1 MDEKIDKVIA
11 LAGNEH
17 RYQYFTLGVIIF
29 LWINCNFISCILP
42 FIEREPIVNYT
53 DSKGV
58 FHENVTLTND
68 ICMELKGENYTV
80 VKSFGYSWA
89 TEFNIEC
96 NAAAISNIGAFA
108 FIGNAAGGFVF
119 SFITKLLSHKKIL
132 IISSF
137 GFCLA
142 VFLCTIVTSYD
153 YFYALLVCEIFIGL
167 FGNCLCY
174 SSLVVAQE
182 VVSSK
187 KRSLFSSIIN
197 VGYALCGIIYALLFL
212 AFENEW
218 RYVFYVLIGASAVT
232 LVLIWIFIYDSPR
245 GYINSND
252 YDKVIHILEG
262 IASFNGKLEEFR
274 ESIKQEDY
282 QEILSVIKGE
292 PIIAP
297 SERSS
302 RVDDTSRKRNTDNNN
317 NEGEIEFNN
326 GMSDSKFNEANLTT
340 SLLSPD
346 GTSQENSNKEIIE
359 VEEKKVEKITV
370 WSLFKYPS
378 IRYKFLFLDF
388 LWVGTR
394 AAFNGVSI
402 SSKSFPGNFYVN
414 IIVLFI
420 LESVSYCVAGV
431 LIDIKK
437 LGRRGFLW
445 IQYVIVVIVFIL
457 LAFLELNI
465 YGELSLNYIARFC
478 CAGIEVIYYTY
489 SIELYPT
496 PVRSLAFGI
505 NATFGNAGSI
515 GAPYLLE
522 FLKSWEFLLVLA
534 AICAVN
540 SIILIFLPETVGKP
554 MVESIK
560 EIDELNNAGD
570 KIEEK
575 VEEEKPKEKEEKP
588 IDIIEEKPEI
598 KIEAKPEEK
607 EEDKK
612 EKDNEEK
619 KEEKPEEKKEEKPK
633 ENNEENPEIKIEIK
647 PEEKKEEKD
656 GDNKNNDN
664 KDPDNEE
671 KKDDGKG
678 PEEN

>member
-29 LWINCNFISCILP
+29 LWINCNFISCVLP

-53 DSKGV
+53 DSKGI
-58 FHENVTLTND
+58 FHRNATLTND
-68 ICMELKGENYTV
+68 ICSELELSGGNYTV
-80 VKSFGYSWA
+80 VKEFGYSCA
-89 TEFNIEC
+89 TEFKIEC
-96 NAAAISNIGAFA
+96 NSGAIGNIGAFA

-119 SFITKLLSHKKIL
+119 SFISKLLSHKLIL

-142 VFLCTIVTSYD
+142 VFLCTLVTSFD
-153 YFYALLVCEIFIGL
+153 YFYALLVCEIFICL

-212 AFENEW
+212 AFENNW
-218 RYVFYVLIGASAVT
+218 RYVFYVLIGASLLT
-232 LVLIWIFIYDSPR
+232 LILIWIFIYDSPR
-245 GYINSND
+245 GYINNNN

-274 ESIKQEDY
+274 ESIKQDDY
-282 QEILSVIKGE
+282 QEIMSVIKGE

-302 RVDDTSRKRNTDNNN
+302 RADNSRLNFNKTE
-317 NEGEIEFNN
+317 NEGEGEVEFKND
-326 GMSDSKFNEANLTT
+326 MTDSKFNEVNLTT
-340 SLLSPD
+340 SLVGPEKN
-346 GTSQENSNKEIIE
+346 ENDNQNIE
-359 VEEKKVEKITV
+359 TETKMQKINV

-378 IRYKFLFLDF
+378 IRYKFLLLDF

-420 LESVSYCVAGV
+420 LESVSYCVSGI
-431 LIDIKK
+431 LIDVKK
-437 LGRRGFLW
+437 IGRRGTLW
-445 IQYVIVVIVFIL
+445 IQYGIVVVVFIL
-457 LAFLELNI
+457 LAFINLDL
-465 YGELSLNYIARFC
+465 YGALALNYIARFC

-522 FLKSWEFLLVLA
+522 FMISWQFLVLLA
-534 AICAVN
+534 AICGVN
-540 SIILIFLPETVGKP
+540 SLVLICLPETVGKP

-560 EIDELNNAGD
+560 EIDEMNKSPEKNEE
-570 KIEEK
+570 KIEDDFPNENK
-575 VEEEKPKEKEEKP
+575 DNNEVITNSNSDEEKKEEIKEENKEEKK
-588 IDIIEEKPEI
+588 DENKEENPQ
-598 KIEAKPEEK
+598 EK
-607 EEDKK
+607 NEEDKK
-612 EKDNEEK
+612 EKDNENK
-619 KEEKPEEKKEEKPK
+619 I
-633 ENNEENPEIKIEIK
+633 EEN
-647 PEEKKEEKD
+647 KD
-656 GDNKNNDN
+656 V
-664 KDPDNEE
+664 DNEE
-671 KKDDGKG
+671 KMDDGKG
-678 PEEN
+678 PENN

>member
-11 LAGNEH
+11 LAGNEN
-17 RYQYFTLGVIIF
+17 RYQYFTLCVIIF
-29 LWINCNFISCILP
+29 LWINCNFISCVLP
-42 FIEREPIVNYT
+42 FIEREPIINYT

-58 FHENVTLTND
+58 FYENVTLTND
-68 ICMELKGENYTV
+68 ICIELGGGNYTV
-80 VKSFGYSWA
+80 VQEFGYSWA
-89 TEFNIEC
+89 TEFGIEC
-96 NAAAISNIGAFA
+96 NSAAIGNIGAFA

-119 SFITKLLSHKKIL
+119 SFISKLLSHKKIL

-137 GFCLA
+137 GFCIA

-182 VVSSK
+182 IVSSK

-197 VGYALCGIIYALLFL
+197 VGYALCGIIYALLFM
-212 AFENEW
+212 AFENNW
-218 RYVFYVLIGASAVT
+218 RYVFYVLIGASLLT
-232 LVLIWIFIYDSPR
+232 LILIWVFIYDSPR
-245 GYINSND
+245 GYINNNN

-262 IASFNGKLEEFR
+262 IASFNGKLDEFR
-274 ESIKQEDY
+274 ESIKQDDY
-282 QEILSVIKGE
+282 QEIMSVIKGE

-302 RVDDTSRKRNTDNNN
+302 RVDDSRLRFNNKTE
-317 NEGEIEFNN
+317 NEGEGEVEFKN
-326 GMSDSKFNEANLTT
+326 GITDSKFNEVNLTT
-340 SLLSPD
+340 SLVVPD
-346 GTSQENSNKEIIE
+346 KNENGNENSENETKMQ
-359 VEEKKVEKITV
+359 KINV

-378 IRYKFLFLDF
+378 IRYKFLLLDF

-420 LESVSYCVAGV
+420 LESVSYCVAGI
-431 LIDIKK
+431 LIDVKK
-437 LGRRGFLW
+437 LGRKGTLW
-445 IQYVIVVIVFIL
+445 IQYAIVVVIFIL
-457 LAFLELNI
+457 LAFLQLDT
-465 YGELSLNYIARFC
+465 YGELALNYIARFC

-522 FLKSWEFLLVLA
+522 FLISWQFLVLLA
-534 AICAVN
+534 AICGIN
-540 SIILIFLPETVGKP
+540 SIVLICLPETVGKP

-560 EIDELNNAGD
+560 EIDEMNNNKD

-575 VEEEKPKEKEEKP
+575 IEDDLKNENKN
-588 IDIIEEKPEI
+588 DNIII
-598 KIEAKPEEK
+598 NNNSNS
-607 EEDKK
+607 D
-612 EKDNEEK
+612 EEK
-619 KEEKPEEKKEEKPK
+619 KEENKEEKKEEDNK
-633 ENNEENPEIKIEIK
+633 EKEKENKNDENKDVNNEEKM
-647 PEEKKEEKD
+647 
-656 GDNKNNDN
+656 
-664 KDPDNEE
+664 
-671 KKDDGKG
+671 DDVKG

>member
-17 RYQYFTLGVIIF
+17 RYQYFTLCVIIF
-29 LWINCNFISCILP
+29 LWINCNFISCVLP
-42 FIEREPIVNYT
+42 FIEREPIINYT

-58 FHENVTLTND
+58 FYENVTLTND
-68 ICMELKGENYTV
+68 ICIELGGGNYTV
-80 VKSFGYSWA
+80 VQEFGYSWA
-89 TEFNIEC
+89 TEFGIEC
-96 NAAAISNIGAFA
+96 NSAAIGNIGAFA

-119 SFITKLLSHKKIL
+119 SFISKLLSHKKIL

-137 GFCLA
+137 GFCIA

-182 VVSSK
+182 IVSSK

-197 VGYALCGIIYALLFL
+197 VGYALCGIIYALLFM
-212 AFENEW
+212 AFENNW
-218 RYVFYVLIGASAVT
+218 RYVFYVLIGASLLT
-232 LVLIWIFIYDSPR
+232 LILIWVFIYDSPR
-245 GYINSND
+245 GYINNNN
-252 YDKVIHILEG
+252 YDKVIQILEG
-262 IASFNGKLEEFR
+262 IASFNGKLDEFR
-274 ESIKQEDY
+274 ESIKQDDY
-282 QEILSVIKGE
+282 QEIMSVIKGE

-302 RVDDTSRKRNTDNNN
+302 RADDSRLRFNNKTE
-317 NEGEIEFNN
+317 NEGEGEVEFKN
-326 GMSDSKFNEANLTT
+326 GITDSKFNEVNLTT
-340 SLLSPD
+340 SLVAPD
-346 GTSQENSNKEIIE
+346 KNENGNENSENETKMQ
-359 VEEKKVEKITV
+359 KINV

-378 IRYKFLFLDF
+378 IRYKFLLLDF

-420 LESVSYCVAGV
+420 LESVSYCVAGI

-437 LGRRGFLW
+437 LGRKGTLW
-445 IQYVIVVIVFIL
+445 IQYAIVVVIFIL
-457 LAFLELNI
+457 LAFLQLDT
-465 YGELSLNYIARFC
+465 YGELALNYIARFC

-522 FLKSWEFLLVLA
+522 FLISWQFLVLLA
-534 AICAVN
+534 AICGIN
-540 SIILIFLPETVGKP
+540 SIVLICLPETVGKP

-560 EIDELNNAGD
+560 EIDEMNNNKD

-575 VEEEKPKEKEEKP
+575 IEDDLKNENKN
-588 IDIIEEKPEI
+588 DNIII
-598 KIEAKPEEK
+598 NNNSNS
-607 EEDKK
+607 D
-612 EKDNEEK
+612 EEK
-619 KEEKPEEKKEEKPK
+619 KEENKEEKKEEDNK
-633 ENNEENPEIKIEIK
+633 EKEKENKNDENKDVNNEEKM
-647 PEEKKEEKD
+647 
-656 GDNKNNDN
+656 
-664 KDPDNEE
+664 
-671 KKDDGKG
+671 DDVKG

>member
-11 LAGNEH
+11 LAGNEN
-17 RYQYFTLGVIIF
+17 RYQYFTLCVIIF
-29 LWINCNFISCILP
+29 LWINCNFISCVLP
-42 FIEREPIVNYT
+42 FIEREPIINYT

-58 FHENVTLTND
+58 FYENVTLTND
-68 ICMELKGENYTV
+68 ICIELGGGNYTV
-80 VKSFGYSWA
+80 VQEFGYSWA
-89 TEFNIEC
+89 TEFGIEC
-96 NAAAISNIGAFA
+96 NSAAIGNIGAFA

-119 SFITKLLSHKKIL
+119 SFISKLLSHKKIL

-137 GFCLA
+137 GFCIA

-182 VVSSK
+182 IVSSK

-197 VGYALCGIIYALLFL
+197 VGYALCGIIYALLFM
-212 AFENEW
+212 AFENNW
-218 RYVFYVLIGASAVT
+218 RYVFYVLIGASLLT
-232 LVLIWIFIYDSPR
+232 LILIWVFIYDSPR
-245 GYINSND
+245 GYINNNN
-252 YDKVIHILEG
+252 YDKVIQILEG
-262 IASFNGKLEEFR
+262 IASFNGKLDEFR
-274 ESIKQEDY
+274 ESIKQDDY
-282 QEILSVIKGE
+282 QEIMSVIKGE

-302 RVDDTSRKRNTDNNN
+302 RVDDSRLRFNNKTE
-317 NEGEIEFNN
+317 NEGEGEVEFKN
-326 GMSDSKFNEANLTT
+326 GITDSKFNEVNLTT
-340 SLLSPD
+340 SLVVPD
-346 GTSQENSNKEIIE
+346 KNENGNENSENETKMQ
-359 VEEKKVEKITV
+359 KINV

-378 IRYKFLFLDF
+378 IRYKFLLLDF

-420 LESVSYCVAGV
+420 LESVSYCVAGI
-431 LIDIKK
+431 LIDVKK
-437 LGRRGFLW
+437 LGRKGTLW
-445 IQYVIVVIVFIL
+445 IQYAIVVVIFIL
-457 LAFLELNI
+457 LAFLQLDT
-465 YGELSLNYIARFC
+465 YGELALNYIARFC

-522 FLKSWEFLLVLA
+522 FLISWQFLVLLA
-534 AICAVN
+534 AICGIN
-540 SIILIFLPETVGKP
+540 SIVLICLPETVGKP

-560 EIDELNNAGD
+560 EIDEMNNNKD

-575 VEEEKPKEKEEKP
+575 IEDDLKNENKN
-588 IDIIEEKPEI
+588 DNIII
-598 KIEAKPEEK
+598 NNNSNS
-607 EEDKK
+607 D
-612 EKDNEEK
+612 EEK
-619 KEEKPEEKKEEKPK
+619 KEENKEEKKEEDNNEK
-633 ENNEENPEIKIEIK
+633 EKENKNDENKDVNNEEKM
-647 PEEKKEEKD
+647 
-656 GDNKNNDN
+656 
-664 KDPDNEE
+664 
-671 KKDDGKG
+671 DDVKG

>member
-17 RYQYFTLGVIIF
+17 RYQYFTLAVIMF
-29 LWINCNFISCILP
+29 LWIHCNFISCILP
-42 FIEREPIVNYT
+42 FIEREPIVNYINT
-53 DSKGV
+53 
-58 FHENVTLTND
+58 
-68 ICMELKGENYTV
+68 KGENRTEALTNEICLEVGGKNYKV
-80 VKSFGYSWA
+80 VKSFGYSWVS
-89 TEFNIEC
+89 EFGIEC
-96 NAAAISNIGAFA
+96 NSAAISNIGSFA

-119 SFITKLLSHKKIL
+119 SLISKVLSHKKIL

-142 VFLCTIVTSYD
+142 VFLCTIVTSYT
-153 YFYALLVCEIFIGL
+153 YFYALLTSEIFIGL

-197 VGYALCGIIYALLFL
+197 VGYSLCGIVYALLFM
-212 AFENEW
+212 AFESQW

-245 GYINSND
+245 GYIESNN
-252 YDKVIHILEG
+252 YDKVVNILEG

-274 ESIKQEDY
+274 ESIKQDEY
-282 QEILSVIKGE
+282 QEIMSVIKGE

-302 RVDDTSRKRNTDNNN
+302 RVDDTSRKRNSDTN
-317 NEGEIEFNN
+317 NEDEIEFNN
-326 GMSDSKFNEANLTT
+326 GLSDTKFNEANLTT
-340 SLLSPD
+340 SLVNPE
-346 GTSQENSNKEIIE
+346 GTAQENPNKEIIE
-359 VEEKKVEKITV
+359 TEEKKAEKITV

-378 IRYKFLFLDF
+378 IRYRFLLLDF
-388 LWVGTR
+388 LWIGTR
-394 AAFNGVSI
+394 LAFNGISI
-402 SSKSFPGNFYVN
+402 QSKSYPGNFYVN
-414 IIVLFI
+414 IIILFI
-420 LESVSYCVAGV
+420 LESVSYVIAGFV
-431 LIDIKK
+431 IDIKRI
-437 LGRRGFLW
+437 GRRGFLW
-445 IQYVIVVIVFIL
+445 IQYVVVVIVLIL
-457 LAFLELNI
+457 LTFIKFGNI
-465 YGELSLNYIARFC
+465 YGELALNYIARFC

-515 GAPYLLE
+515 AAPYLLE
-522 FLKSWEFLLVLA
+522 FLIKWQFLLVIA
-534 AICAVN
+534 SICTVN
-540 SIILIFLPETVGKP
+540 SICLICLPETVGKP

-560 EIDELNNAGD
+560 EIDELNKAGN
-570 KIEEK
+570 ETEG
-575 VEEEKPKEKEEKP
+575 
-588 IDIIEEKPEI
+588 IIEEE
-598 KIEAKPEEK
+598 KPEEK
-607 EEDKK
+607 EE
-612 EKDNEEK
+612 
-619 KEEKPEEKKEEKPK
+619 EKPL
-633 ENNEENPEIKIEIK
+633 ENNEENPEIKIEEK
-647 PEEKKEEKD
+647 PDDKKEEKD

-664 KDPDNEE
+664 KDADKEE
-671 KKDDGKG
+671 KKDVGKG

>member
-29 LWINCNFISCILP
+29 LWINCNFISGVLP

-53 DSKGV
+53 DSKGI
-58 FHENVTLTND
+58 FHRDATLTND
-68 ICMELKGENYTV
+68 ICSELELSGGNYTV
-80 VKSFGYSWA
+80 VQEFGYSWA
-89 TEFNIEC
+89 TEFKIEC
-96 NAAAISNIGAFA
+96 NSGAIGNIGAFA

-119 SFITKLLSHKKIL
+119 SFISKLLSHKLIL

-142 VFLCTIVTSYD
+142 VFLCTLVTSFD

-212 AFENEW
+212 AFENNW
-218 RYVFYVLIGASAVT
+218 RYVFYVLIGASLLT
-232 LVLIWIFIYDSPR
+232 LILIWIFIYDSPR
-245 GYINSND
+245 GYINNNN

-274 ESIKQEDY
+274 ESIKQDDY
-282 QEILSVIKGE
+282 QEIMSVIKGE

-302 RVDDTSRKRNTDNNN
+302 RADDSRLNFNKTE
-317 NEGEIEFNN
+317 NEGEGEVEFKND
-326 GMSDSKFNEANLTT
+326 MTDSKFNEVNLTT
-340 SLLSPD
+340 SLVGPEKN
-346 GTSQENSNKEIIE
+346 ENDNQNIE
-359 VEEKKVEKITV
+359 TETKMQKINV

-378 IRYKFLFLDF
+378 IRYKFLLLDF

-420 LESVSYCVAGV
+420 LESVSYCVSGI
-431 LIDIKK
+431 LIDVKK
-437 LGRRGFLW
+437 IGRRGTLW
-445 IQYVIVVIVFIL
+445 IQYGIVVVVFIL
-457 LAFLELNI
+457 LAFINLDL
-465 YGELSLNYIARFC
+465 YGALALNYIARFC

-522 FLKSWEFLLVLA
+522 FMISWQFLVLLA
-534 AICAVN
+534 AICGVN
-540 SIILIFLPETVGKP
+540 SLVLICLPETVGKP

-560 EIDELNNAGD
+560 EIDEMNKSPEKNEE
-570 KIEEK
+570 KIEDDFPNENK
-575 VEEEKPKEKEEKP
+575 DNNEVITNSNSDEEKKEEIKEENKEEKK
-588 IDIIEEKPEI
+588 DENKEENSQ
-598 KIEAKPEEK
+598 EK
-607 EEDKK
+607 NEEDKK
-612 EKDNEEK
+612 EKDNENK
-619 KEEKPEEKKEEKPK
+619 I
-633 ENNEENPEIKIEIK
+633 EEN
-647 PEEKKEEKD
+647 KD
-656 GDNKNNDN
+656 V
-664 KDPDNEE
+664 DNEV
-671 KKDDGKG
+671 KMDDGKG
-678 PEEN
+678 PENN

>member
-17 RYQYFTLGVIIF
+17 RYQYFTLCVIIF
-29 LWINCNFISCILP
+29 LWINCNFISCVLP
-42 FIEREPIVNYT
+42 FIEREPIINYT

-58 FHENVTLTND
+58 FYENVTLTND
-68 ICMELKGENYTV
+68 ICIELGGGNYTV
-80 VKSFGYSWA
+80 VQEFGYSWA
-89 TEFNIEC
+89 TEFGIEC
-96 NAAAISNIGAFA
+96 NSAAIGNIGAFA

-119 SFITKLLSHKKIL
+119 SFISKLLSHKKIL

-137 GFCLA
+137 GFCIA

-182 VVSSK
+182 IVSSK

-197 VGYALCGIIYALLFL
+197 VGYALCGIIYALLFM
-212 AFENEW
+212 AFENNW
-218 RYVFYVLIGASAVT
+218 RYVFYVLIGASLLT
-232 LVLIWIFIYDSPR
+232 LILIWVFIYDSPR
-245 GYINSND
+245 GYINNNN
-252 YDKVIHILEG
+252 YDKVIQILEG

-274 ESIKQEDY
+274 ESIKQDDY
-282 QEILSVIKGE
+282 QEIMSVIKGE

-302 RVDDTSRKRNTDNNN
+302 RVDDSRLRFNNKTE
-317 NEGEIEFNN
+317 NEGEGEVEFKN
-326 GMSDSKFNEANLTT
+326 GITDSKFNEVNLTT
-340 SLLSPD
+340 SLVAPD
-346 GTSQENSNKEIIE
+346 KNENGNENSENETKMQ
-359 VEEKKVEKITV
+359 KINV

-378 IRYKFLFLDF
+378 IRYKFLLLDF

-420 LESVSYCVAGV
+420 LESVSYCVAGI
-431 LIDIKK
+431 LIDVKK
-437 LGRRGFLW
+437 LGRKGTLW
-445 IQYVIVVIVFIL
+445 IQYAIVVVIFIL
-457 LAFLELNI
+457 LAFLQLDT
-465 YGELSLNYIARFC
+465 YGELALNYIARFC

-522 FLKSWEFLLVLA
+522 FLISWQFLVLLA
-534 AICAVN
+534 AICGIN
-540 SIILIFLPETVGKP
+540 SIVLICLPETVGKP

-560 EIDELNNAGD
+560 EIDEMNNNKD

-575 VEEEKPKEKEEKP
+575 IEDDLKNENKN
-588 IDIIEEKPEI
+588 DNIII
-598 KIEAKPEEK
+598 NNNSNS
-607 EEDKK
+607 D
-612 EKDNEEK
+612 EEK
-619 KEEKPEEKKEEKPK
+619 KEENKEEKKEEDNNEK
-633 ENNEENPEIKIEIK
+633 EKENKNDENKDVNNEEKM
-647 PEEKKEEKD
+647 
-656 GDNKNNDN
+656 
-664 KDPDNEE
+664 
-671 KKDDGKG
+671 DDVKG

>member
-11 LAGNEH
+11 LAGNEN
-17 RYQYFTLGVIIF
+17 RYQYFTLCVIIF
-29 LWINCNFISCILP
+29 LWINCNFISCVLP
-42 FIEREPIVNYT
+42 FIEREPIINYT

-58 FHENVTLTND
+58 FYENVTLTND
-68 ICMELKGENYTV
+68 ICIELGGGNYTV
-80 VKSFGYSWA
+80 VQEFGYSWA
-89 TEFNIEC
+89 TEFGIEC
-96 NAAAISNIGAFA
+96 NSAAIGNIGAFA

-119 SFITKLLSHKKIL
+119 SFISKLLSHKKIL

-137 GFCLA
+137 GFCIA

-182 VVSSK
+182 IVSSK

-197 VGYALCGIIYALLFL
+197 VGYALCGIIYALLFM
-212 AFENEW
+212 AFENNW
-218 RYVFYVLIGASAVT
+218 RYVFYVLIGASLLT
-232 LVLIWIFIYDSPR
+232 LILIWVFIYDSPR
-245 GYINSND
+245 GYINNNN
-252 YDKVIHILEG
+252 YDKVIQILEG
-262 IASFNGKLEEFR
+262 IASFNGKLDEFR
-274 ESIKQEDY
+274 ESIKQDDY
-282 QEILSVIKGE
+282 QEIMSVIKGE
-292 PIIAP
+292 PIITP

-302 RVDDTSRKRNTDNNN
+302 RVDDSRLRFNNKTE
-317 NEGEIEFNN
+317 NEGEGEVEFKN
-326 GMSDSKFNEANLTT
+326 GITDSKFNEVNLTT
-340 SLLSPD
+340 SLVVPD
-346 GTSQENSNKEIIE
+346 KNENGNENSENETKMQ
-359 VEEKKVEKITV
+359 KINV

-378 IRYKFLFLDF
+378 IRYKFLLLDF

-420 LESVSYCVAGV
+420 LESVSYCVAGI
-431 LIDIKK
+431 LIDVKK
-437 LGRRGFLW
+437 LGRKGTLW
-445 IQYVIVVIVFIL
+445 IQYAIVVVIFIL
-457 LAFLELNI
+457 LAFLQLDT
-465 YGELSLNYIARFC
+465 YGELALNYIARFC

-522 FLKSWEFLLVLA
+522 FLISWQFLVLLA
-534 AICAVN
+534 AICGIN
-540 SIILIFLPETVGKP
+540 SIVLICLPETVGKP

-560 EIDELNNAGD
+560 EIDEMNNNKD

-575 VEEEKPKEKEEKP
+575 IEDDLKNENKN
-588 IDIIEEKPEI
+588 DNIII
-598 KIEAKPEEK
+598 NNNSNS
-607 EEDKK
+607 D
-612 EKDNEEK
+612 EEK
-619 KEEKPEEKKEEKPK
+619 KEENKEEKKEEDNNEK
-633 ENNEENPEIKIEIK
+633 EKENKNDENKDVNNEEKM
-647 PEEKKEEKD
+647 
-656 GDNKNNDN
+656 
-664 KDPDNEE
+664 
-671 KKDDGKG
+671 DDVKG

>member
-11 LAGNEH
+11 LAGNEN
-17 RYQYFTLGVIIF
+17 RYQYFTLCVIIF
-29 LWINCNFISCILP
+29 LWINCNFISCVLP
-42 FIEREPIVNYT
+42 FIEREPIINYT

-58 FHENVTLTND
+58 FYENVTLTND
-68 ICMELKGENYTV
+68 ICIELGGGNYTV
-80 VKSFGYSWA
+80 VQEFGYSWA
-89 TEFNIEC
+89 TEFGIEC
-96 NAAAISNIGAFA
+96 NSAAIGNIGAFA

-119 SFITKLLSHKKIL
+119 SFISKLLSHKKIL

-137 GFCLA
+137 GFCIA

-182 VVSSK
+182 IVSSK

-197 VGYALCGIIYALLFL
+197 VGYALCGIIYALLFM
-212 AFENEW
+212 AFENNW
-218 RYVFYVLIGASAVT
+218 RYVFYVLIGASLLT
-232 LVLIWIFIYDSPR
+232 LILIWVFIYDSPR
-245 GYINSND
+245 GYINNNN

-262 IASFNGKLEEFR
+262 IASFNGKLDEFR
-274 ESIKQEDY
+274 ESIKQDDY
-282 QEILSVIKGE
+282 QEIMSVIKGE

-302 RVDDTSRKRNTDNNN
+302 RADDSRLRFNNKTE
-317 NEGEIEFNN
+317 NEGEGEVEFKN
-326 GMSDSKFNEANLTT
+326 GITDSKFNEVNLTT
-340 SLLSPD
+340 SLVAPD
-346 GTSQENSNKEIIE
+346 KNENGNENSENETKMQ
-359 VEEKKVEKITV
+359 KINV

-378 IRYKFLFLDF
+378 IRYKFLLLDF

-420 LESVSYCVAGV
+420 LESVSYCVAGI

-437 LGRRGFLW
+437 LGRKGTLW
-445 IQYVIVVIVFIL
+445 IQYAIVVVIFIL
-457 LAFLELNI
+457 LAFLQLDT
-465 YGELSLNYIARFC
+465 YGELALNYIARFC

-522 FLKSWEFLLVLA
+522 FLISWQFLVLLA
-534 AICAVN
+534 AICGIN
-540 SIILIFLPETVGKP
+540 SIVLICLPETVGKP

-560 EIDELNNAGD
+560 EIDEMNNNKD

-575 VEEEKPKEKEEKP
+575 IEDDLKNENKN
-588 IDIIEEKPEI
+588 DNIII
-598 KIEAKPEEK
+598 NNNSNS
-607 EEDKK
+607 D
-612 EKDNEEK
+612 EEK
-619 KEEKPEEKKEEKPK
+619 KEENKEEKKEEDNK
-633 ENNEENPEIKIEIK
+633 EKEKENKNDENKDVNNEEKM
-647 PEEKKEEKD
+647 
-656 GDNKNNDN
+656 
-664 KDPDNEE
+664 
-671 KKDDGKG
+671 DDVKG

>member
-17 RYQYFTLGVIIF
+17 RYQYFTLCVIIF
-29 LWINCNFISCILP
+29 LWINCNFISCVLP
-42 FIEREPIVNYT
+42 FIEREPIINYT

-58 FHENVTLTND
+58 FYENVTLTND
-68 ICMELKGENYTV
+68 ICIELGGGNYTV
-80 VKSFGYSWA
+80 VQEFGYSWA
-89 TEFNIEC
+89 TEFGIEC
-96 NAAAISNIGAFA
+96 NSAAIGNIGAFA

-119 SFITKLLSHKKIL
+119 SFISKLLSHKKIL

-137 GFCLA
+137 GFCIA

-182 VVSSK
+182 IVSSK

-197 VGYALCGIIYALLFL
+197 VGYALCGIIYALLFM
-212 AFENEW
+212 AFENNW
-218 RYVFYVLIGASAVT
+218 RYVFYVLIGASLLT
-232 LVLIWIFIYDSPR
+232 LILIWVFIYDSPR
-245 GYINSND
+245 GYINNNN

-274 ESIKQEDY
+274 ESIKQDDY
-282 QEILSVIKGE
+282 QEIMSVIKGE

-302 RVDDTSRKRNTDNNN
+302 RVDDSRLRFNNKTE
-317 NEGEIEFNN
+317 NEGEGEVEFKN
-326 GMSDSKFNEANLTT
+326 GITDSKFNEVNLTT
-340 SLLSPD
+340 SLVVPD
-346 GTSQENSNKEIIE
+346 KNENGNENSENETKMQ
-359 VEEKKVEKITV
+359 KINV

-378 IRYKFLFLDF
+378 IRYKFLLLDF

-420 LESVSYCVAGV
+420 LESVSYCVAGI
-431 LIDIKK
+431 LIDVKK
-437 LGRRGFLW
+437 LGRKGTLW
-445 IQYVIVVIVFIL
+445 IQYAIVVVIFIL
-457 LAFLELNI
+457 LAFLQLDT
-465 YGELSLNYIARFC
+465 YGELALNYIARFC

-522 FLKSWEFLLVLA
+522 FLISWQFLVLLA
-534 AICAVN
+534 AICGIN
-540 SIILIFLPETVGKP
+540 SIVLICLPETVGKP

-560 EIDELNNAGD
+560 EIDEMNNNKD

-575 VEEEKPKEKEEKP
+575 IEDDLKNENKN
-588 IDIIEEKPEI
+588 DNIII
-598 KIEAKPEEK
+598 NNNSNS
-607 EEDKK
+607 D
-612 EKDNEEK
+612 EEK
-619 KEEKPEEKKEEKPK
+619 KEENKEEKKEEDNNEK
-633 ENNEENPEIKIEIK
+633 EKENKNDENKDVNNEEKM
-647 PEEKKEEKD
+647 
-656 GDNKNNDN
+656 
-664 KDPDNEE
+664 
-671 KKDDGKG
+671 DDVKG

>member
-17 RYQYFTLGVIIF
+17 RYQYFTLGITIF

-42 FIEREPIVNYT
+42 FIEREPIINYT

-68 ICMELKGENYTV
+68 ICMELGGKNYTV

-89 TEFNIEC
+89 TEFQIEC
-96 NAAAISNIGAFA
+96 NSAAIGNIGAFA
-108 FIGNAAGGFVF
+108 FIGNSAGGFVF
-119 SFITKLLSHKKIL
+119 SFISKLLSHKKIL

-142 VFLCTIVTSYD
+142 VFLCTIVTSYT

-187 KRSLFSSIIN
+187 KRSLFNSLIN
-197 VGYALCGIIYALLFL
+197 IGYALCGIIYCLLFL

-218 RYVFYVLIGASAVT
+218 RYVFYVLIGASMLT
-232 LVLIWIFIYDSPR
+232 LVFIWIFVYDSPR
-245 GYINSND
+245 GYINSNN
-252 YDKVIHILEG
+252 YNKVIGILEG
-262 IASFNGKLEEFR
+262 IAKFNGKLEEFR
-274 ESIKQEDY
+274 ESIQQDEY
-282 QEILSVIKGE
+282 QEIMNMIKGE
-292 PIIAP
+292 PIITP
-297 SERSS
+297 SERTS
-302 RVDDTSRKRNTDNNN
+302 RINNESIGKLTNDDDT
-317 NEGEIEFNN
+317 NEGETEFKNN
-326 GMSDSKFNEANLTT
+326 LSNSKTNENNLSESLIAQDKTT
-340 SLLSPD
+340 ES
-346 GTSQENSNKEIIE
+346 
-359 VEEKKVEKITV
+359 KKNEEKITV

-378 IRYKFLFLDF
+378 IRYKFLLLDF

-394 AAFNGVSI
+394 ASFNGVSI

-420 LESVSYCVAGV
+420 LESVAYCIAGV
-431 LIDIKK
+431 LIDIKR

-445 IQYVIVVIVFIL
+445 IQYGIVVIVFIL
-457 LAFLELNI
+457 LAFLDLNTF
-465 YGELSLNYIARFC
+465 GELALNYIARFC

-522 FLKSWEFLLVLA
+522 FMISWQFLVLLA
-534 AICAVN
+534 AICGVN
-540 SIILIFLPETVGKP
+540 SLLLICLPETVGKP

-560 EIDELNNAGD
+560 EIDEINNANKD
-570 KIEEK
+570 EEKIEEEK
-575 VEEEKPKEKEEKP
+575 KEDITNTIKEDLVVEN
-588 IDIIEEKPEI
+588 PEI
-598 KIEAKPEEK
+598 KIEVKP
-607 EEDKK
+607 
-612 EKDNEEK
+612 EEK
-619 KEEKPEEKKEEKPK
+619 KEEKPEEKKEEKP
-633 ENNEENPEIKIEIK
+633 
-647 PEEKKEEKD
+647 EEKKEEKPEE
-656 GDNKNNDN
+656 NKEENPEIIIEAKPEEN
-664 KDPDNEE
+664 KDNGDKEE
-671 KKDDGKG
+671 KKD
-678 PEEN
+678 E

>member
-17 RYQYFTLGVIIF
+17 RYQYFTLGVVVF

-42 FIEREPIVNYT
+42 FIEREPIINYT
-53 DSKGV
+53 DSQGV

-68 ICMELKGENYTV
+68 ICKELGGKNYTV

-89 TEFNIEC
+89 TEFGIEC
-96 NAAAISNIGAFA
+96 NSADIGNIGAFA
-108 FIGNAAGGFVF
+108 FIGNSAGGFVF
-119 SFITKLLSHKKIL
+119 SFITKFLSHKKIL

-142 VFLCTIVTSYD
+142 AFLCTIVTSYK

-187 KRSLFSSIIN
+187 KRSLFNSIIN
-197 VGYALCGIIYALLFL
+197 VGYALCGIIYCLLFL

-218 RYVFYVLIGASAVT
+218 RYVFYVLIGASALT
-232 LVLIWIFIYDSPR
+232 LALIWIFVYDSPR
-245 GYINSND
+245 GYINSNS
-252 YDKVIHILEG
+252 YNQVIRILEG
-262 IASFNGKLEEFR
+262 IAKFNGKLEEFR
-274 ESIKQEDY
+274 ESIQQEEY
-282 QEILSVIKGE
+282 QEIMSMIKGE

-297 SERSS
+297 SDGSS
-302 RVDDTSRKRNTDNNN
+302 RIDDTLGRLTVDDKNEDETDYKNDTPINKTNDNTLTDSLVSQDKTA
-317 NEGEIEFNN
+317 EG
-326 GMSDSKFNEANLTT
+326 
-340 SLLSPD
+340 
-346 GTSQENSNKEIIE
+346 Q
-359 VEEKKVEKITV
+359 KKVEKITI

-378 IRYKFLFLDF
+378 IRYRFLLLDF
-388 LWVGTR
+388 LWIGTR

-431 LIDIKK
+431 LIDIKR

-445 IQYVIVVIVFIL
+445 IQYG
-457 LAFLELNI
+457 A
-465 YGELSLNYIARFC
+465 LNYIARFC

-522 FLKSWEFLLVLA
+522 FMISWQFLVLLA
-534 AICAVN
+534 AICGVN
-540 SIILIFLPETVGKP
+540 SLLLICLPETVGKP

-560 EIDELNNAGD
+560 EIDEINNANKD
-570 KIEEK
+570 EEKIEEEK
-575 VEEEKPKEKEEKP
+575 KEDITNTIKEDLVVEN
-588 IDIIEEKPEI
+588 PEI
-598 KIEAKPEEK
+598 KIEVKP
-607 EEDKK
+607 
-612 EKDNEEK
+612 EEK
-619 KEEKPEEKKEEKPK
+619 KEEKPEEKKEEKP
-633 ENNEENPEIKIEIK
+633 
-647 PEEKKEEKD
+647 EEKKEEKPEE
-656 GDNKNNDN
+656 NKEENPEIIIEAKPEEN
-664 KDPDNEE
+664 KDNDDKEE
-671 KKDDGKG
+671 KKD
-678 PEEN
+678 E

>member
-11 LAGNEH
+11 LAGNEN
-17 RYQYFTLGVIIF
+17 RYQYFTLCVIIF
-29 LWINCNFISCILP
+29 LWINCNFISCVLP
-42 FIEREPIVNYT
+42 FIEREPIINYT

-58 FHENVTLTND
+58 FYENVTLTND
-68 ICMELKGENYTV
+68 ICIELGGSNYTV
-80 VKSFGYSWA
+80 VQEFGYSWA
-89 TEFNIEC
+89 TEFGIEC
-96 NAAAISNIGAFA
+96 NSAAIGNIGAFA

-119 SFITKLLSHKKIL
+119 SFISKLLSHKKIL

-137 GFCLA
+137 GFCIA

-182 VVSSK
+182 IVSSK

-197 VGYALCGIIYALLFL
+197 VGYALCGIIYALLFM
-212 AFENEW
+212 AFENNW
-218 RYVFYVLIGASAVT
+218 RYVFYVLIGASLLT
-232 LVLIWIFIYDSPR
+232 LILIWVFIYDSPR
-245 GYINSND
+245 GYINNNN

-262 IASFNGKLEEFR
+262 IASFNGKLDEFR
-274 ESIKQEDY
+274 ESIKQDDY
-282 QEILSVIKGE
+282 QEIMSVIKGE

-302 RVDDTSRKRNTDNNN
+302 RVDDSRLRFNNKTE
-317 NEGEIEFNN
+317 NEGEGEVEFKN
-326 GMSDSKFNEANLTT
+326 GITDSKFNEVNLTT
-340 SLLSPD
+340 SLVVPD
-346 GTSQENSNKEIIE
+346 KNENGNENSENETKMQ
-359 VEEKKVEKITV
+359 KINV

-378 IRYKFLFLDF
+378 IRYKFLLLDF
-388 LWVGTR
+388 LWIGTR

-420 LESVSYCVAGV
+420 LESVSYCVAGI
-431 LIDIKK
+431 LIDVKK
-437 LGRRGFLW
+437 LGRKGTLW
-445 IQYVIVVIVFIL
+445 IQYAIVVVIFIL
-457 LAFLELNI
+457 LAFLQLDT
-465 YGELSLNYIARFC
+465 YGELALNYIARFC

-522 FLKSWEFLLVLA
+522 FLISWQFLVLLA
-534 AICAVN
+534 AICGIN
-540 SIILIFLPETVGKP
+540 SIVLICLPETVGKP

-560 EIDELNNAGD
+560 EIDEMNNNKD

-575 VEEEKPKEKEEKP
+575 IEDDLKNENKN
-588 IDIIEEKPEI
+588 DNIII
-598 KIEAKPEEK
+598 NNNSNS
-607 EEDKK
+607 D
-612 EKDNEEK
+612 EEK
-619 KEEKPEEKKEEKPK
+619 KEENKEEKKEEDNK
-633 ENNEENPEIKIEIK
+633 EKEKENKNDENKDVNNEEKM
-647 PEEKKEEKD
+647 
-656 GDNKNNDN
+656 
-664 KDPDNEE
+664 
-671 KKDDGKG
+671 DDVKG

>member
-17 RYQYFTLGVIIF
+17 RYQYFTLCVIIF
-29 LWINCNFISCILP
+29 LWINCNFISCVLP
-42 FIEREPIVNYT
+42 FIEREPIINYT

-58 FHENVTLTND
+58 FYENVTLTND
-68 ICMELKGENYTV
+68 ICIELGGGNYTV
-80 VKSFGYSWA
+80 VQEFGYSWA
-89 TEFNIEC
+89 TEFGIEC
-96 NAAAISNIGAFA
+96 NSAAIGNIGAFA

-119 SFITKLLSHKKIL
+119 SFISKLLSHKIIL

-137 GFCLA
+137 GFCIA

-182 VVSSK
+182 IVSSK

-197 VGYALCGIIYALLFL
+197 VGYALCGIIYALLFM
-212 AFENEW
+212 AFENNW
-218 RYVFYVLIGASAVT
+218 RYVFYVLIGASLLT
-232 LVLIWIFIYDSPR
+232 LILIWVFIYDSPR
-245 GYINSND
+245 GYINNNN
-252 YDKVIHILEG
+252 YDKVIQILEG

-274 ESIKQEDY
+274 ESIKQDDY
-282 QEILSVIKGE
+282 QEIMSVIKGE

-302 RVDDTSRKRNTDNNN
+302 RVDDSRLRFNNKTE
-317 NEGEIEFNN
+317 NEGEGEVEFKN
-326 GMSDSKFNEANLTT
+326 GITDSKFNEVNLTT
-340 SLLSPD
+340 SLVVPD
-346 GTSQENSNKEIIE
+346 KNENGNENSENET
-359 VEEKKVEKITV
+359 KIQKINV

-378 IRYKFLFLDF
+378 IRYKFLLLDF

-420 LESVSYCVAGV
+420 LESVSYCVAGI

-437 LGRRGFLW
+437 LGRKGTLW
-445 IQYVIVVIVFIL
+445 IQYAIVVVIFIL
-457 LAFLELNI
+457 LAFLQLDT
-465 YGELSLNYIARFC
+465 YGELALNYIARFC

-522 FLKSWEFLLVLA
+522 FLISWQFLVLLA
-534 AICAVN
+534 AICGIN
-540 SIILIFLPETVGKP
+540 SIVLICLPETVGKP

-560 EIDELNNAGD
+560 EIDEMNNNKD
-570 KIEEK
+570 KIEQ
-575 VEEEKPKEKEEKP
+575 
-588 IDIIEEKPEI
+588 
-598 KIEAKPEEK
+598 KIEDDLKNENK
-607 EEDKK
+607 N
-612 EKDNEEK
+612 DNIIINNNSNSDEEK
-619 KEEKPEEKKEEKPK
+619 KEENKEEKKEEDNK
-633 ENNEENPEIKIEIK
+633 EKEKENKNDENKDVNNEEKM
-647 PEEKKEEKD
+647 
-656 GDNKNNDN
+656 
-664 KDPDNEE
+664 
-671 KKDDGKG
+671 DDVKG